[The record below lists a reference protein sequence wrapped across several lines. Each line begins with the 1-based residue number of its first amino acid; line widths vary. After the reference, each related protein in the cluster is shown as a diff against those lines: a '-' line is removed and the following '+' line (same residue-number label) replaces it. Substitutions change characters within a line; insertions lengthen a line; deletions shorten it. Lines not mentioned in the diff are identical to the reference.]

1 MQPTQ
6 KNNKLPN
13 GWKVLIASLSVTSF
27 VGLMNLFSGRDV
39 KSVNSQVLDTLLDT
53 PMPTLVPVVNNNNV
67 IAAPEKTPAA
77 ALREVSAPASATV
90 PPKQKVVIEQVFVGG
105 SSSSSGGF
113 NQHIFILKM
122 LKIKFRAMGCQIEAI
137 TASESD
143 HARDLLGEVPGWF
156 EEWEQTLSRF
166 MPDSELT
173 QLNFHPETPV
183 SVSETLWEV
192 FCAASDMEKESG
204 GLGFSGVIECPGC
217 LRV

>member
-67 IAAPEKTPAA
+67 IAAPEKTPTA

-105 SSSSSGGF
+105 SSSSSGGS
-113 NQHIFILKM
+113 
-122 LKIKFRAMGCQIEAI
+122 
-137 TASESD
+137 TTTSS
-143 HARDLLGEVPGWF
+143 
-156 EEWEQTLSRF
+156 S
-166 MPDSELT
+166 
-173 QLNFHPETPV
+173 
-183 SVSETLWEV
+183 
-192 FCAASDMEKESG
+192 
-204 GLGFSGVIECPGC
+204 
-217 LRV
+217 